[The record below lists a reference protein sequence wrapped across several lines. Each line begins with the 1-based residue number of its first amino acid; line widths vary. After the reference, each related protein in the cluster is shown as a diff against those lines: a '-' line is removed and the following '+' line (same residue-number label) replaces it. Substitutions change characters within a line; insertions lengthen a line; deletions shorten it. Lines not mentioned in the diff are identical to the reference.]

1 MEATMLRKFLIASI
15 FLILCSSNSAAG
27 LYSSD
32 NIREAVT
39 VVAAVQIKGK
49 GIYNLVV
56 TIQFLR
62 KPQDSKI
69 YKSDENERF
78 MDRLLIQSR
87 GIALKKILE
96 RKEIAVSDFYDLK
109 KVIETDIANL
119 ATQLKKNLF
128 PNQNIEVVFSI
139 SDFYLLEPRD
149 R

>member
-1 MEATMLRKFLIASI
+1 
-15 FLILCSSNSAAG
+15 
-27 LYSSD
+27 
-32 NIREAVT
+32 
-39 VVAAVQIKGK
+39 
-49 GIYNLVV
+49 
-56 TIQFLR
+56 
-62 KPQDSKI
+62 
-69 YKSDENERF
+69 